1 MNYSIRELEINERD
15 VLETFLYHAI
25 FIPEGVTPPP
35 FEIINNPD
43 LQVYVKDFGKQDSDI
58 CYVAEC
64 DNNIVG
70 AVWVRIMNDYGHI
83 DEDIPSLAISLLPE
97 YRGYGIGTAL
107 MQTILRKVAKEGY
120 KGVSLSVQKENY
132 ANRMYCKLGFK
143 TIQETEEEYI
153 MVYSTFSLAF

>member
-1 MNYSIRELEINERD
+1 MISIITIYR
-15 VLETFLYHAI
+15 TAI
-25 FIPEGVTPPP
+25 
-35 FEIINNPD
+35 IINNPD

-83 DEDIPSLAISLLPE
+83 DEDMPSLAISLLPE

-107 MQTILRKVAKEGY
+107 MQTILRRVAKEGY

-132 ANRMYCKLGFK
+132 AYRMYSKLGFK

-153 MVYSTFSLAF
+153 MVRL